1 MNNIDVNKLVTQLRL
16 RINELE
22 YDAIVKGVY
31 IEQLQEQIRQKEA
44 ELRESKVKSEK
55 ESTKFAIREPDEK
68 GNE

>member
-55 ESTKFAIREPDEK
+55 ESTKFAISKPDEK